1 MNAPKQGRAVLIEGK
16 PYARQADGSLVPL
29 AGQTD
34 FARLDAMTEQE
45 VESAA
50 QSDPD
55 ALPMSDSE
63 WAHGEII
70 RPTKIPIAM
79 KLDNDVLDW
88 FKGNGKG
95 YQTRINTVLRKCMEA
110 HRKAG

>member
-1 MNAPKQGRAVLIEGK
+1 MTAPKQGRAVLIEGK

-29 AGQTD
+29 AGKTD

-45 VESAA
+45 VEKAA
-50 QSDPD
+50 HSDPD
-55 ALPMSDSE
+55 ALPMTDDE
-63 WAHGEII
+63 WTAGEVT

-95 YQTRINTVLRKCMEA
+95 YQTRINSVLRKYMEA